1 MMKEKEMKRVP
12 KLRFPE
18 FTDDWEQRK
27 LGDLGTI
34 QTCKRIFKE
43 QTSEIG
49 EIPFYKNGTIGLKAD
64 AFISKEVFE
73 KYKQLYP
80 YPEKG
85 DILISAVGSI

>member
-1 MMKEKEMKRVP
+1 MKEKEMKRVP

-18 FTDDWEQRK
+18 FTDDWEQCK

-73 KYKQLYP
+73 NISNYTRIQRKAIFLFQQL
-80 YPEKG
+80 
-85 DILISAVGSI
+85 AA